1 MTAMEAT
8 CDFSLLFPRLKKGSI
23 LIIGRLWS
31 HYMTVLLFSSRPAS
45 TCVMWFK
52 FFKVQASKPSTI
64 SYRYTLDQLSD
75 LIGLTHRKLKFRYF
89 VRFHYHHI
97 NLNIANVNSIVPEEG
112 WFGQPKYSTKL
123 ILLFYVVS
131 VSAFQFQIF

>member
-1 MTAMEAT
+1 MDAKVITTFKYYPVAFSFECVVT
-8 CDFSLLFPRLKKGSI
+8 FKDFIHGLIFP
-23 LIIGRLWS
+23 
-31 HYMTVLLFSSRPAS
+31 VFSF
-45 TCVMWFK
+45 T
-52 FFKVQASKPSTI
+52 
-64 SYRYTLDQLSD
+64 Y
-75 LIGLTHRKLKFRYF
+75 FRYF

-131 VSAFQFQIF
+131 VSAFQFQSWKRPMVA

>member
-1 MTAMEAT
+1 MFPV
-8 CDFSLLFPRLKKGSI
+8 FSFT
-23 LIIGRLWS
+23 
-31 HYMTVLLFSSRPAS
+31 Y
-45 TCVMWFK
+45 
-52 FFKVQASKPSTI
+52 
-64 SYRYTLDQLSD
+64 
-75 LIGLTHRKLKFRYF
+75 FRYF

-131 VSAFQFQIF
+131 VSAFQFKGKRGSQGYTGVFKGKQGYTRVNRGM

>member
-1 MTAMEAT
+1 MLSQAT
-8 CDFSLLFPRLKKGSI
+8 EIEKQRPIQRRIRELVLYYISAGQTSLLQVQWSLHWLCLNLYGDNGI
-23 LIIGRLWS
+23 LRNTGNT
-31 HYMTVLLFSSRPAS
+31 Y
-45 TCVMWFK
+45 
-52 FFKVQASKPSTI
+52 
-64 SYRYTLDQLSD
+64 
-75 LIGLTHRKLKFRYF
+75 FRYF

-131 VSAFQFQIF
+131 VSAFQFQFSMCQTD